1 MKKICVKKWGE
12 VCSRLSLKILR
23 IMRLTLFLLLTS
35 LTQVI
40 AVNSYSQV
48 TKISLDMK
56 SSTVKDVLYEIESK
70 SEFYFLFNSKLVDVD
85 RKVDIKVTN
94 ERLDQVLEK
103 LFDGYGVSY
112 SVMDRQIII
121 QPSGMASKTETQQQ
135 KMVSGV
141 VTDLSGEPVPGVS
154 VVIKGTNKGT
164 VTDIKGTY
172 SLSNIPEDA
181 ILQVSF
187 IGMKSQ
193 TIPVG
198 SKSVINIVLSTD
210 NQSIDEVVVT
220 ALGMK
225 REKKALGFAMQELKG
240 ESLDKPITSIAQA
253 LQGEV
258 AGAQISSNATGP
270 GGSTRIV
277 LRGQTGLSAGS
288 PLWVI
293 DGMPVKGN
301 TTGGG
306 GWGGGSDTGGSI
318 NDLNLDNVESVSVLK
333 GANASALYGSRAKN
347 GVIVVTTKRGSSER
361 LSVEYNGTYT
371 WEAPYDQY
379 DFQYEYGQGTK
390 GVFNVTSQ
398 FSWGG
403 KLDGSVVQHWRNKY
417 WKDEENTEAVYS
429 SHGDYLNQFY
439 RTGHMYNNT
448 VTISGGSKK
457 LKSIVSVTDS
467 RNTGITPRHEY
478 NRTNINTNTNFSS
491 KFLDVNVGINVV
503 RATRNNI
510 MSTGDKGA
518 MKWLVMMPNNI
529 DLDDLSNLVDP
540 LTGFT
545 VNYVSSNNRSNP
557 FLYATK
563 GNDTQSVRNR
573 FIGRAEA
580 IVKFTEYLHLT
591 GRASID
597 YNVSTSSDQTT
608 LTLASRAI
616 YDQYYSTDQSWA
628 EDINM
633 DLMLNFNKR
642 VHDFQII
649 ANGGVSR
656 YQPKSSGLS
665 AKTVGGFTIP
675 GLAILRNSAQNI
687 TASESYSTQRL
698 NSVLGNASIGFRDY
712 VYLELTGRNDWSS
725 TLPKNSWSYFYPSV
739 SMSGIFSE
747 MFELPELISFLK
759 GRVSWARV
767 GSATSPYQLKNEYS
781 IGSIPNY
788 GTEAN
793 PNTAY
798 PITNLKPQ
806 MMESTEGG
814 IEIRVL
820 KNRLGLD
827 VTYYDAQTTNQILSV
842 ETALSSGYKTAL
854 INAGKVVSKGWEIT
868 LTGTPVQT
876 KDWEWTNT
884 INWGKNKSE
893 CVELVEGVNYKD
905 MGSTRNVYVRCMPGH
920 QFGEIVG
927 DGYSYDENGNKL
939 IGDNGMPI
947 KEQLKIVGN
956 ISPDWTGSFVSSL
969 RWKNFNLRALI
980 DVKSGGDFL
989 SFTDVHACYAG
1000 TSAKTLNRENG
1011 IVVDGIV
1018 KSTGEVNTT
1027 NVALQDYYTYICGSN
1042 GYYPLAEEFMRDA
1055 SFIKM
1060 RQLSLAYSLP
1070 KKLYQNLPVEQIKLS
1085 FVGSNL
1091 FYFWKASDVNP
1102 EGSYSTSDEGQAF
1115 EYCSLPPTRSYGFS
1129 VNINF

>member
-1 MKKICVKKWGE
+1 MKKNRLFDYLARAGWKKCV
-12 VCSRLSLKILR
+12 R
-23 IMRLTLFLLLTS
+23 IMKLTTFLVLLF
-35 LTQVI
+35 VI
-40 AVNSYSQV
+40 DASASFSQS
-48 TKISLDMK
+48 TKISVKVENGTLSEIFSKIEEQSEYRFFYQNEQIRDSGRKTVDATDKNVLDVMNELLMETGLSFK
-56 SSTVKDVLYEIESK
+56 LIDRNIIVFPK
-70 SEFYFLFNSKLVDVD
+70 SENPMG
-85 RKVDIKVTN
+85 KVIRQQKSVSGKVT
-94 ERLDQVLEK
+94 DSS
-103 LFDGYGVSY
+103 G
-112 SVMDRQIII
+112 
-121 QPSGMASKTETQQQ
+121 QPI
-135 KMVSGV
+135 
-141 VTDLSGEPVPGVS
+141 PGAS
-154 VVIKGTNKGT
+154 VVIKGTTTGTITDTKG
-164 VTDIKGTY
+164 VY
-172 SLSNIPEDA
+172 SLSNISENT
-181 ILQVSF
+181 ILQISF
-187 IGMKSQ
+187 IGMKSRN
-193 TIPVG
+193 IPVG
-198 SKSVINIVLSTD
+198 SKSVIDIVLEPD
-210 NQSIDEVVVT
+210 NQAIGEVVVT

-225 REKKALGFAMQELKG
+225 REKKALGFAMQEVKG
-240 ESLDKPITSIAQA
+240 ESLDKPRTSIAEA
-253 LQGEV
+253 LQGEI

-277 LRGQTGLSAGS
+277 LRGQTGLTAGS

-306 GWGGGSDTGGSI
+306 GWGGGSDDGGGI

-347 GVIVVTTKRGSSER
+347 GVIVITTKRANSEEIT
-361 LSVEYNGTYT
+361 VEYKGVYT

-379 DFQYEYGQGTK
+379 EFQYQYGQGTK
-390 GVFNVTSQ
+390 GAFNVASQ

-417 WKDEENTEAVYS
+417 WKDLENTEAIYAPQ
-429 SHGDYLNQFY
+429 GNFLNQFY
-439 RTGHMYNNT
+439 KTGHMYNNT
-448 VTISGGSKK
+448 VTVSGGTTK

-491 KFLDVNVGINVV
+491 KFLDVNVGVNIV

-510 MSTGDKGA
+510 MSVGDEGA

-529 DLDDLSNLVDP
+529 NLDDLSNLVDP
-540 LTGFT
+540 LTGYT
-545 VNYVSSNNRSNP
+545 VNYVSSNNRKNP
-557 FLYATK
+557 FLYVTK
-563 GNDTQSVRNR
+563 GNDSQSVRNR
-573 FIGRAEA
+573 FIGRAEV
-580 IVKFTEYLHLT
+580 IVKFTDYLRLT

-597 YNVSTSSDQTT
+597 YNVSKSSDQTT
-608 LTLASRAI
+608 LTLATRAI
-616 YDQYYSTDQSWA
+616 YDQSYSTDQSWGQ
-628 EDINM
+628 DVNM

-642 VHDFQII
+642 YHDFNII
-649 ANGGVSR
+649 ANGGISR
-656 YQPKSSGLS
+656 YQPKGEGLS

-698 NSVLGNASIGFRDY
+698 NSVLGNASFGFRDY

-725 TLPKNSWSYFYPSV
+725 TLPMDSWSYFYPSV
-739 SMSGIFSE
+739 SMSGIFSD
-747 MFELPELISFLK
+747 MFELPEPISFLK

-781 IGSIPNY
+781 IGTIPNY
-788 GTEAN
+788 GTEAT
-793 PNTAY
+793 PNSSF

-814 IEIRVL
+814 IEMRMFD
-820 KNRLGLD
+820 NRLGLD

-842 ETALSSGYKTAL
+842 QTALSSGYKSAL
-854 INAGKVVSKGWEIT
+854 INAGKVVSKGWEVT

-876 KDWEWTNT
+876 RNWEWTNT
-884 INWGKNKSE
+884 LNWGKNKSE

-927 DGYSYDENGNKL
+927 DGYSRDENGNKL

-947 KEQLKIVGN
+947 KDPLKIVGN
-956 ISPDWTGSFVSSL
+956 ISPDWTGSFMSSL
-969 RWKNFNLRALI
+969 KWKSFNLRALVDI
-980 DVKSGGDFL
+980 KSGGDFI

-1000 TSAKTLNRENG
+1000 TSAKTLDRENG

-1018 KSTGEVNTT
+1018 KSTGVVNTA
-1027 NVALQDYYTYICGSN
+1027 NVTLQDYYTNICGSN

-1055 SFIKM
+1055 SFVKM
-1060 RQLSLAYSLP
+1060 RQLSLAYSFP
-1070 KKLYQNLPVEQIKLS
+1070 KKLYQNLPVNQIKLS
-1085 FVGSNL
+1085 VVGSNL
-1091 FYFWKASDVNP
+1091 FYFWKAADVNP

-1115 EYCSLPPTRSYGFS
+1115 EYCSLPPTRSFGFS
-1129 VNINF
+1129 VNVNF